1 MKKYYGALGT
11 KAEAD
16 AAYIKSGEKGR
27 MADRIKAAQLIEDD
41 LAAFRK
47 TMEGSMAQP
56 GAEAAK
62 RKELTNY
69 YFGLF
74 GLDVPATMAATA
86 GVAIP
91 QGVKVTRG

>member
-1 MKKYYGALGT
+1 MKKYYGSLGA

-74 GLDVPATMAATA
+74 GLDVPTTMAATA
-86 GVAIP
+86 PSAGFKVLGSRP
-91 QGVKVTRG
+91 Q